1 MEMRGRS
8 ELLLDVL
15 FCSFAP
21 GSFWQSLRNRRF
33 SVTVVFT
40 VALFIAVQLRI
51 TDAAGQDNKEPY
63 NIDSFIATV
72 PDWVA
77 HLKVGDRP
85 GAYSYMPG
93 RKRPDLYGSTD
104 IVYLLYTLDMLDLTD
119 EQRKSWAG
127 IIRKF
132 QNKKSGWFID
142 YSTLHSKEHATA
154 YAVGALKLLGFK
166 PKYPL
171 SFIEKFNTPEKIE
184 KMLEEIPW
192 GNVWSGSHIA
202 SGIASAPIN
211 TGEIDDFWLDTYFE
225 WLDREVDPDTGYWIR
240 GGSRNK
246 PAPTMHEMGGAFHFY
261 YIYTYLGRPLP
272 HPEGI
277 IDTTIA
283 IQHDNGLWDAD
294 VPYCIDLDGV
304 FSIIH
309 AYRQTDGY
317 RREDVIAAVEKALAA
332 IVERLNDPEFVGENY
347 IDSHKLVGAVVALA
361 EIQEFLPHRLKT
373 PKPLKRVLAVS
384 PFI

>member
-1 MEMRGRS
+1 M
-8 ELLLDVL
+8 
-15 FCSFAP
+15 FFAVFFVAVRP
-21 GSFWQSLRNRRF
+21 AA
-33 SVTVVFT
+33 SV
-40 VALFIAVQLRI
+40 
-51 TDAAGQDNKEPY
+51 AGEHAGKEPH
-63 NIDSFIATV
+63 NIDSFIARV
-72 PDWVA
+72 PGWVER
-77 HLKVGDRP
+77 LKTGGRP
-85 GAYSYMPG
+85 GAYSYLPG
-93 RKRPDLYGSTD
+93 KKRPDLYGSTD
-104 IVYLLYTLDMLDLTD
+104 VFYLLYTLDMLDLND
-119 EQRKSWAG
+119 KQRESWAE

-142 YSTLHSKEHATA
+142 YSTTHSKEHATA

-171 SFIEKFNTPEKIE
+171 SFIGKFDTPEKIE

-211 TGEIDDFWLDTYFE
+211 TGEIDDAWLDTYFN
-225 WLDREVDPDTGYWIR
+225 WLDREVDPRTGYWIR
-240 GGSRNK
+240 GGSREK
-246 PAPTMHEMGGAFHFY
+246 PAPTMHELGGAFHFY

-272 HPEGI
+272 YPEKI

-283 IQHDNGLWDAD
+283 IQRENGLWDAD

-317 RREDVIAAVEKALAA
+317 RSGDVNAAVEKTLTA
-332 IVERLNDPEFVGENY
+332 IVERLNDPEFVSDHY
-347 IDSHKLVGAVVALA
+347 VDSHKLVGAVVALA
-361 EIQEFLPHRLKT
+361 EIQAFLPNHLKT
-373 PKPLKRVLAVS
+373 PRPLKCILAVS